1 MRERPAGDVDYE
13 AGGAGYAR
21 IRQPD
26 PTIEAAIW
34 AALGSA
40 RTVVNVGAGAG
51 SYEPLDRDVIAV
63 EPSATMRAQR
73 PPTHPAAID
82 ATAERLPLSDDAV
95 EAAMATITV
104 HQWPD
109 LEAGLAEIR
118 RVASGP
124 VVIMTFDPGHL
135 PTFWFNDY
143 APELWTHEAG
153 RMPKLERLA
162 AGLGGTVR
170 IETVPVPLT
179 CTDGFMPAFYGRP
192 EAFLQREVR
201 AAQSAWNF
209 VSPEEEAAIIH
220 RLDQSLSD
228 GSWDAR
234 YGHLRTQPTFD
245 GSLRLVISEPK

>member
-1 MRERPAGDVDYE
+1 
-13 AGGAGYAR
+13 
-21 IRQPD
+21 
-26 PTIEAAIW
+26 
-34 AALGSA
+34 
-40 RTVVNVGAGAG
+40 
-51 SYEPLDRDVIAV
+51 
-63 EPSATMRAQR
+63 
-73 PPTHPAAID
+73 
-82 ATAERLPLSDDAV
+82 
-95 EAAMATITV
+95 
-104 HQWPD
+104 
-109 LEAGLAEIR
+109 
-118 RVASGP
+118 
-124 VVIMTFDPGHL
+124 
-135 PTFWFNDY
+135 
-143 APELWTHEAG
+143 
-153 RMPKLERLA
+153 MPKLERIA

-179 CTDGFMPAFYGRP
+179 CTDGFMSAFYGRP